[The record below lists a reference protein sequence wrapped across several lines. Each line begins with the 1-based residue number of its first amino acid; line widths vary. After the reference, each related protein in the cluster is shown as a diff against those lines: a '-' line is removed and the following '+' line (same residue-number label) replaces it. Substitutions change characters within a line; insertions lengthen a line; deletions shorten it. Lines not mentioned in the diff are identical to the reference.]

1 MAESK
6 KKKMWTKWTM
16 QQTILISDHFEKY
29 IIRYADSREL
39 PSKTEC
45 KQFLT
50 KNGIK
55 GRTADELYYKIY
67 NDAKKLSR
75 V

>member
-1 MAESK
+1 MDEA
-6 KKKMWTKWTM
+6 TNYPH
-16 QQTILISDHFEKY
+16 ISEHFKKY

-39 PSKTEC
+39 PSKTQC

-55 GRTADELYYKIY
+55 RRTADELYYKIY
-67 NDAKKLSR
+67 NDAKNYLEFKIYIEP
-75 V
+75 